1 MKRTNKS
8 DINTPL
14 LIAQDFIDFVNKSPS
29 PFHATHEAAEILKAA
44 GYTEIKERD
53 SWNEGLIQREG
64 KYYFTRNGSAI
75 IAFQVGGKYNPGNG
89 FSIVGAH
96 TDSPCLKVRFTTHIV
111 CSGVHKHT
119 RLNTSLYIG

>member
-1 MKRTNKS
+1 M
-8 DINTPL
+8 
-14 LIAQDFIDFVNKSPS
+14 
-29 PFHATHEAAEILKAA
+29 KAA

-53 SWNEGLIQREG
+53 SWNEGVIQRGG

-96 TDSPCLKVRFTTHIV
+96 TDSPCLKVIQLFAHIFFLDTHCLILALHIGQAYFQKGQVRIPRGWCAIV
-111 CSGVHKHT
+111 WRWYLVRIFK
-119 RLNTSLYIG
+119 NK